1 MSAGLQ
7 EVKFRIYN
15 STLDPKIWDENMVL
29 NPEVKVK
36 LLKVAQD
43 FYRNTELKAPIVD
56 ILFLGSTTN
65 YNWTSTSDI
74 DLHVVVD
81 ITKESIDPKL
91 ARQFMDGLGAGWN
104 NNHEISIKGHPVEV
118 YLQDQTEKNS
128 TPAQSRKGSTIY
140 SLLKGCWLKA
150 PDRNRVDV
158 DKEKIKQKYH
168 KIKTMV
174 DEFVVDK
181 DVNKLKKLMKALKNY
196 RNAGLERV
204 GEFSTENLVFKALRH
219 TNVITKLKDAI
230 NTLYDKSTSLD
241 EALKNGNYLVI
252 GLTNADLQVIG
263 QKKTDQRSDLD
274 HGMLRGADRMM
285 QTHAPVH
292 WRYRS
297 KDNTIYW
304 WLIDVLELESHGEF
318 EKIRDATLDFLR
330 MRFGVS
336 APLES
341 KSKDDYF
348 KKGHHI
354 NEMVSTDKL
363 IIGNITDDLEI
374 NSIQVSD
381 SDKSGNH
388 RGSGADVLHS
398 YQNKFSKADLKYL
411 KENIGIDNL
420 YVGLITPELDI
431 KVKKATPKKTGHMT
445 LFPDYHSIKYR
456 SWRYRKDLNE
466 LFWWDDPTPE
476 EKEEVLA
483 WLKTYLGVI
492 QRPKQTIMYSVDSI
506 NQGKG
511 KSVYNTPTWYASHP
525 EKSIDELLEKD
536 AELFLGFIRRD
547 NLKVVGT
554 HVEDEDF
561 THFHFQFELG
571 GDWRN
576 LGDSELIPW
585 RFKKS
590 DNTIYW
596 WYPKPHPNEDEKKTV
611 EWWLEK
617 NVNVKHPHHKM
628 MSNYAPDA
636 LDRVGNMKN
645 AHNMNTNMNEG
656 KFDPFTAKALDF
668 VTYGGLSL
676 TKQRGFGKED
686 PTFHAPPAR
695 KGIYAFVWPYIE
707 KFLLGGA
714 EFIDP
719 KQRGKGQRQRM
730 KYVKDKEGNVISS
743 DHPDWEKSNQGE
755 KGKNWSFSRERPDST
770 ETDDYDKQYTHF
782 LYNNAARKKF
792 KYNGPLWHHLHEFVR
807 QDKILDEK
815 GEWVKTDMATFKEAL
830 KKELHRVMKADM
842 EFGKGKQFRGL
853 SSSSHSWDQLEV
865 FIDQKI

>member
-1 MSAGLQ
+1 MIAGLQ

-29 NPEVKVK
+29 NPDVKVK

-43 FYRNTELKAPIVD
+43 FYRNTELKAPIID

-74 DLHVVVD
+74 DLHVVID

-128 TPAQSRKGSTIY
+128 TPAQARKGSTIY
-140 SLLKGCWLKA
+140 SLLKGCWLKV

-174 DEFVVDK
+174 DEFVTDKNVD
-181 DVNKLKKLMKALKNY
+181 KLKKLMKALKNY

-230 NTLYDKSTSLD
+230 NTLYDKSASLKEGVVD
-241 EALKNGNYLVI
+241 IDKFLVI
-252 GLTNADLQVIG
+252 GL
-263 QKKTDQRSDLD
+263 
-274 HGMLRGADRMM
+274 
-285 QTHAPVH
+285 
-292 WRYRS
+292 
-297 KDNTIYW
+297 
-304 WLIDVLELESHGEF
+304 
-318 EKIRDATLDFLR
+318 
-330 MRFGVS
+330 
-336 APLES
+336 
-341 KSKDDYF
+341 
-348 KKGHHI
+348 I
-354 NEMVSTDKL
+354 NK
-363 IIGNITDDLEI
+363 DLEI
-374 NSIQVSD
+374 VSEKDWQGDKFPMISHERLLKKNPHFD
-381 SDKSGNH
+381 SDWDSLVFWRYKKSTNTLYWLKDATSAPTPTQRYEVLSYLH
-388 RGSGADVLHS
+388 RKYGVVKPNETSNSQGSHQID
-398 YQNKFSKADLKYL
+398 
-411 KENIGIDNL
+411 ENTGIDNL

-431 KVKKATPKKTGHMT
+431 KVRKATSNKTGHMT
-445 LFPDYHSIKYR
+445 LFSDYHSKEYR
-456 SWRYRKDLNE
+456 GWRYRKDLNE
-466 LFWWDDPTPE
+466 LFWWDEPTSE
-476 EKEEVLA
+476 EKEEVIA
-483 WLKTYLGVI
+483 WLRRYLGVTH
-492 QRPKQTIMYSVDSI
+492 RPKQTTMYSVDQI
-506 NQGKG
+506 VQGK
-511 KSVYNTPTWYASHP
+511 KSVYGTPTWYASHP
-525 EKSIDELLEKD
+525 DRVPDTQVDESLNPK
-536 AELFLGFIRRD
+536 ANLFLGFIRRD
-547 NLKVVGT
+547 DFKVVGT
-554 HVEDEDF
+554 HVPDDDF
-561 THFHFQFELG
+561 THFHFQYNLG
-571 GDWRN
+571 PGWRE
-576 LGDSELIPW
+576 LGDSQFIPW
-585 RFKKS
+585 RYKKS
-590 DNTIYW
+590 TNTVYW
-596 WYPKPHPNEDEKKTV
+596 WYPKPHPTEDEKAEV
-611 EWWLEK
+611 EHWLEK
-617 NVNVKHPHHKM
+617 NVNIKQPQHKM
-628 MSNYAPDA
+628 ISNYSPDDPQRMA
-636 LDRVGNMKN
+636 DKWDSHTL
-645 AHNMNTNMNEG
+645 TEG

-676 TKQRGFGKED
+676 TKQKGFGKED

-707 KFLLGGA
+707 RFLLGGA

-743 DHPDWEKSNQGE
+743 DHPDWEKMNQGE
-755 KGKNWSFSRERPDST
+755 MGKNWSFSRERPDSK

-792 KYNGPLWHHLHEFVR
+792 KYSGPLWHHLHEFVR
-807 QDKILDEK
+807 QDKILDQK

-853 SSSSHSWDQLEV
+853 SSSSHCWDQLEV